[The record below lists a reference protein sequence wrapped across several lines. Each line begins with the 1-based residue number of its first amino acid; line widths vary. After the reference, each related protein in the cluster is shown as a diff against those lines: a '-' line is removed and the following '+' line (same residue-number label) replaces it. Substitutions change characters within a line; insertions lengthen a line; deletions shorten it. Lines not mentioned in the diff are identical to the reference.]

1 MDSKI
6 EEIHREV
13 TRNIKSFIY
22 VDSDYDTANDTGI
35 DIDTF
40 LPYDTVIFKDMN
52 PQEHMH
58 HSTIPTHVEL
68 CFNISTDL
76 VGGPIKYKHLVDAFV
91 TIVLESWRNGA
102 IHDFHVIKASDTSI
116 KIGYAENTDTDTDD
130 DTDYTNDCDDSDAD
144 EWSPFNNIF
153 V

>member
-13 TRNIKSFIY
+13 ARNIKSFIY
-22 VDSDYDTANDTGI
+22 ADSDYDSDDDSFVDTIGVNV
-35 DIDTF
+35 DTD

-76 VGGPIKYKHLVDAFV
+76 VGGPIKYKHIVDAFV
-91 TIVLESWRNGA
+91 AIVLESWRNGA
-102 IHDFHVIKASDTSI
+102 IHDFHVIKASDTFI
-116 KIGYAENTDTDTDD
+116 KIGYANS
-130 DTDYTNDCDDSDAD
+130 YNTNDNTDDSDAD
-144 EWSPFNNIF
+144 D
-153 V
+153 